1 MAGRSYW
8 YVQKKSVN
16 RGGRFVIFLMART
29 AFITRFVTPKGIV
42 SVIVNDGQLSI
53 ISDFRFAGKGAS
65 MVMTGQL
72 VKLIGVKV
80 EGKAEVEVRLEQL
93 CSLFT
98 TPSKFLHQND

>member
-16 RGGRFVIFLMART
+16 RGGRFVIFLMAGT

-42 SVIVNDGQLSI
+42 SVIVNDGQPSI

-65 MVMTGQL
+65 VVMTRQL

-80 EGKAEVEVRLEQL
+80 EGKAEVEVRLRQL
-93 CSLFT
+93 VQLI
-98 TPSKFLHQND
+98 

>member
-53 ISDFRFAGKGAS
+53 ISACRFAGNGAS
-65 MVMTGQL
+65 VVMTGQL

-80 EGKAEVEVRLEQL
+80 EGKAEVEGRLG
-93 CSLFT
+93 
-98 TPSKFLHQND
+98 